1 MVNMVERHEAG
12 VARADMIGRV
22 CVSAPLG
29 RPISMEDRPGRGLA
43 AGRCRE

>member
-22 CVSAPLG
+22 CVAAPVGHPNL
-29 RPISMEDRPGRGLA
+29 MEDRPGRGLA
-43 AGRCRE
+43 AGRCHE